1 MGNGYPV
8 AALVTRR
15 EILEEFAFAGRIFST
30 FGGNPVAAQAALAVL
45 DVIDDERVIP
55 HTKRVGELLR
65 ERLEALSGDHPSI
78 VDVRGRGLLL
88 GVEFEDPEPDQRR
101 NERDGDAGVLIGRT
115 GPRND
120 VLEIRP
126 PLTFGPD
133 EADVLMAALD
143 AALAGRDLR

>member
-65 ERLEALSGDHPSI
+65 ERLEALSGDHPSMTSA
-78 VDVRGRGLLL
+78 
-88 GVEFEDPEPDQRR
+88 
-101 NERDGDAGVLIGRT
+101 DAGSCSGSSLKIRNRT
-115 GPRND
+115 NA
-120 VLEIRP
+120 VMN
-126 PLTFGPD
+126 
-133 EADVLMAALD
+133 AMATPVY
-143 AALAGRDLR
+143 